1 MQSNVVVEDGL
12 KVIEKKCNSWELILK
27 YKAIIILI
35 GINMIFDYN
44 GDDDF
49 GIMSMETP

>member
-35 GINMIFDYN
+35 NMIFDYN

-49 GIMSMETP
+49 GIMSMETL